1 MTVNDTLRL
10 AAGFFVLLSLGLG
23 YLHSPHWF
31 LFTAFVGL
39 NLFQS
44 AFTKWCPLISVLR
57 WLHMPDPD
65 QAARAR

>member
-1 MTVNDTLRL
+1 MTVNGPLRL

-23 YLHSPHWF
+23 CFHSPYWL

-44 AFTKWCPLISVLR
+44 AFTKWCRLMSVLR
-57 WLHMPDPD
+57 WLYVPDPD